1 MKVILSQDL
10 ETLGRAGD
18 VKEVSD
24 GYARNFLFPRGI
36 ALPATRRSMEQIEH
50 QKRLVADRIA
60 AARKAAM
67 GLKERIEATPC
78 KVAREAGEEDRIFGS
93 VTARDIA
100 AALAEEGIEV
110 DHRKIQ
116 LEQPLKN
123 LGVFTVPVRL
133 EREVVAEAKV
143 WVVAK

>member
-1 MKVILSQDL
+1 MKVILNQDL
-10 ETLGRAGD
+10 ETLGRAGE

-36 ALPATRRSMEQIEH
+36 ALPVTRRSIEQIEH
-50 QKRLVADRIA
+50 QKRLVADRMA
-60 AARKAAM
+60 AARKAALA
-67 GLKERIEATPC
+67 LKERIEATPC

-93 VTARDIA
+93 VSARDIA
-100 AALAEEGIEV
+100 AALAEEGIV
-110 DHRKIQ
+110 IDHRKVL

-123 LGVFTVPVRL
+123 LGVFTVPIRL